1 MAFIRL
7 TTDFSDPQ
15 FLDRQVP
22 FEKNGETLLI
32 QKPGKLSL
40 LRLMS
45 RQIMQFQEFELASG
59 FTFAQHLEEIYPR
72 ISADAQTFPL
82 TKVVLTPREFALL
95 PASIKDEKIVDG
107 LLSASLLSNSGHQ
120 IKVQQP
126 ILYNSIYMHFNV
138 DADILKPMPYSY
150 KVDYLSLYGF
160 LLEFWSSIHKENN
173 DKNIFIHVEKNEFY
187 FSYFLDG
194 QLQHFNIFEFKV
206 AADFLYF
213 VLFAC
218 KELDIDAKNA
228 TIYLHGIINDQ
239 SELYKILRIY
249 IKELRFLE
257 IQSSRF
263 GGFNPDPS
271 HLFTDLFATIA
282 CVS

>member
-95 PASIKDEKIVDG
+95 PAVIKDEKVVDG
-107 LLSASLLSNSGHQ
+107 LLSAR
-120 IKVQQP
+120 
-126 ILYNSIYMHFNV
+126 
-138 DADILKPMPYSY
+138 PYSD

-228 TIYLHGIINDQ
+228 TIYLHGVINDQ